1 MPRVTERPAPAS
13 NPDTM
18 ATAAPMVQD
27 TQSAP
32 RTASA
37 PALAPASAASASA
50 ATSVAPAKATPAGRS
65 KKLFIGLGV
74 VGVLAAAG
82 VSYYMYENHFEETD
96 DAQIDGTIANV
107 SPRVAGSISA
117 ANVVENQT
125 VKEGDVIAEIDPTDL
140 QIAVDQAKA
149 QVAQAEA
156 QLQAEDPTIPITQAT
171 NASAVASANADLA
184 GAQAGLS
191 AAKKEAAQLTA
202 QIVQAEANDREA
214 QLERERSEKLLA
226 QGAVS
231 QADYDTRA
239 NAAAASA
246 ANVNALRQSLA
257 AANDRVRQQTAQL
270 GSLSSHLEEVKSNAP
285 RQVETRKASVVWR
298 QASLDLAKAEL
309 AQAEKNLSYAK
320 VRAPAAGIIAKKNFA
335 VGDHV
340 APGQQLVALS
350 QTNDLYVTANYRE
363 TQLERMHP
371 GQPATVHVDALGI
384 DLHGSVESVGGATGS
399 RLSVLPPENAS
410 GNYVKVVQRIP
421 VRIHLDPGQPGL
433 DRLRIGMSAE
443 PKVTVQ

>member
-1 MPRVTERPAPAS
+1 
-13 NPDTM
+13 M

-32 RTASA
+32 RSASA
-37 PALAPASAASASA
+37 PALAPAAPAAPPA
-50 ATSVAPAKATPAGRS
+50 APVTATPPAKATPANRS
-65 KKLFIGLGV
+65 KRLFIGLGV
-74 VGVLAAAG
+74 VAVLVGGGTA
-82 VSYYMYENHFEETD
+82 YYVHESHYEQTD

-117 ANVVENQT
+117 AYVVENQS

-140 QIAVDQAKA
+140 QILVDQAKA

-156 QLQAEDPTIPITQAT
+156 QLQAEDPSIPITQAT
-171 NASAVASANADLA
+171 NVSAVASAHADLA

-214 QLERERSEKLLA
+214 QLERDRSEKLVA

-231 QADYDTRA
+231 QSDFDTRS

-257 AANDRVRQQTAQL
+257 AANDRVVQQTALL
-270 GSLSSHLEEVKSNAP
+270 GSLRSHVDEVTSNAP

-320 VRAPAAGIIAKKNFA
+320 IRAPAAGIIAKKGFA

-363 TQLERMHP
+363 NQLERMRP
-371 GQPATVHVDALGI
+371 GQPATIHVDALGI
-384 DLHGSVESVGGATGS
+384 DLHGSLETVGGATGS

-421 VRIHLDPGQPGL
+421 VRIHLDPGQPEM
-433 DRLRIGMSAE
+433 DRLRIGMSVEPSITVAE
-443 PKVTVQ
+443 